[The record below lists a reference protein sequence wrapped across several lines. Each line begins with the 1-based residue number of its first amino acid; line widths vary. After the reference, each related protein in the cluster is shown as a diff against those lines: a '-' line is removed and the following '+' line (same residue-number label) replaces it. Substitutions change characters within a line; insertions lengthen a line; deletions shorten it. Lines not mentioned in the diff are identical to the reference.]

1 MTSLVSLIFTSLVL
15 EKVIVSRFICNQMKK
30 FSGKILKT
38 KQIKKLNNNDLK
50 PFSELGE
57 P

>member
-30 FSGKILKT
+30 LSGKILKT